1 MVAVDTAVDVV
12 EVAAE
17 DMEAAAAAGR
27 RKPELV
33 CAYGALSLKEVVAH
47 PPKNFFGAKTLFS

>member
-1 MVAVDTAVDVV
+1 MVVVDMVAVDTAVDVV

-17 DMEAAAAAGR
+17 DMEAAGVRR

-33 CAYGALSLKEVVAH
+33 CAFWLYDAFIL
-47 PPKNFFGAKTLFS
+47 